1 MLNRGFQGLLALSIL
16 AMLCFPSAGGARQE
30 GAALK
35 KSTAPDNAKPTVV
48 DPHDLN
54 GVWMMHPGGIEK
66 MVPESLHPPMTPWAQ
81 ARFDAVIPTM
91 GPRDQL
97 GKEDDPLLKCEPY
110 GVPKI
115 LLIPQPF
122 EIVQTPK
129 RMFQF
134 FEMFHIWRTIWT
146 DGRPLPKD
154 ADPTWMGTAVGKW
167 EGDTFVVDTVGFND
181 KTWVEFFGYPHSE
194 EMHVTERYKR
204 VDAKTMSIA
213 VTIEDPKA
221 YTKPWVNPP
230 FEFTLEPTWEIQ
242 EHFCII
248 DEESAYGD
256 KIRLPAGGEEP
267 VTPVTPA
274 EKK

>member
-1 MLNRGFQGLLALSIL
+1 MLHRCLHWIIVLPAMSALCCMSLAQSSGQ
-16 AMLCFPSAGGARQE
+16 AQASKPAKTASA
-30 GAALK
+30 
-35 KSTAPDNAKPTVV
+35 PAKPA
-48 DPHDLN
+48 DPHDIS
-54 GVWMMHPGGIEK
+54 GIWMIHPGGITK
-66 MVPESLHPPMTPWAQ
+66 MIPESLHPPMTPWAQ
-81 ARFDAVIPTM
+81 ARFNATIPTM

-97 GKEDDPLLKCEPY
+97 GKENDPLLKCEPY

-129 RMFQF
+129 RVFEF

-154 ADPTWMGTAVGKW
+154 PDPTWMGYSVGKW
-167 EGDTFVVDTVGFND
+167 DGDTFVVDTVGLND

-194 EMHVTERYKR
+194 QMHVTERYKR

-213 VTIEDPKA
+213 VTIDDPKA

-230 FEFTLEPTWEIQ
+230 FEFTLEPTWEIM

-248 DEESAYGD
+248 DEETAYGG
-256 KIRLPAGGEEP
+256 KIRIPAGGEQP
-267 VTPVTPA
+267 PDN
-274 EKK
+274 K

>member
-1 MLNRGFQGLLALSIL
+1 MPRLALSL
-16 AMLCFPSAGGARQE
+16 VVTLSAVLVFSSVAAAQDSGKKADGKARDKGQTF
-30 GAALK
+30 K
-35 KSTAPDNAKPTVV
+35 RQ
-48 DPHDLN
+48 DLS
-54 GVWMMHPGGIEK
+54 GIWMMHPNGITT
-66 MVPESLHPPMTPWAQ
+66 MIPESLHPPMTPWAR
-81 ARFDAVIPTM
+81 AKFDAAIPTM

-97 GKEDDPLLKCEPY
+97 GKENDPLLKCEPY

-122 EIVQTPK
+122 EIVQIPG
-129 RMFQF
+129 RVFEF

-146 DGRPLPKD
+146 DGRELPKD
-154 ADPTWMGTAVGKW
+154 PDPTWMGTSVGKW
-167 EGDTFVVDTVGFND
+167 DGDTFVVDTVGFNEN
-181 KTWVEFFGYPHSE
+181 TWVEFFGYPHSDA
-194 EMHVTERYKR
+194 MHVTERYKR

-230 FEFTLEPTWEIQ
+230 FSFTLEPKWEIM

-248 DEESAYGD
+248 DEEAAYGD
-256 KIRLPAGGEEP
+256 KIRIPAGGPEAP
-267 VTPVTPA
+267 M

>member
-1 MLNRGFQGLLALSIL
+1 MLGRARGLVGMVLTALLFSSFAAAQDAGKKKTQGQVPAK
-16 AMLCFPSAGGARQE
+16 GE
-30 GAALK
+30 TLK
-35 KSTAPDNAKPTVV
+35 PPK
-48 DPHDLN
+48 PHDLSGIWLLGPN
-54 GVWMMHPGGIEK
+54 GIEE
-66 MVPESLHPPMTPWAQ
+66 MIPEKLHPPMTPWAQ
-81 ARFDAVIPTM
+81 AKFDAAIPTM

-97 GKEDDPLLKCEPY
+97 GKENDPLLKCEPY

-122 EIVQTPK
+122 EIVQTPG

-146 DGRPLPKD
+146 DGRPLPTD
-154 ADPTWMGTAVGKW
+154 PDPTWMGYSVGKW
-167 EGDTFVVDTVGFND
+167 EGDTFVVDTIGLNEN
-181 KTWVEFFGYPHSE
+181 TWVEFFGYPHSDQ
-194 EMHVTERYKR
+194 MHVTERYKR
-204 VDAKTMSIA
+204 VDAKTMTVA

-230 FEFTLEPTWEIQ
+230 FAFTLKPTWEIA

-248 DEESAYGD
+248 DEEEIYGE
-256 KIRLPAGGEEP
+256 KIRLPAGGVEVP
-267 VTPVTPA
+267 T

>member
-1 MLNRGFQGLLALSIL
+1 MWDRCLSGAVALAVVSVLV
-16 AMLCFPSAGGARQE
+16 CGVPGAIGQE

-35 KSTAPDNAKPTVV
+35 AKTSGTGTTKPV

-54 GVWMMHPGGIEK
+54 GVWMMHPGGITK
-66 MVPESLHPPMTPWAQ
+66 MVPEDLHPPMTPWAQ
-81 ARFDAVIPTM
+81 ARFDATIPTM

-97 GKEDDPLLKCEPY
+97 GKENDPLLKCEPY

-154 ADPTWMGTAVGKW
+154 PDPTWMGTAVGKW

-194 EMHVTERYKR
+194 QMHVTERYKR
-204 VDAKTMSIA
+204 VGPKTMSIA

-230 FEFTLEPTWEIQ
+230 LEFTLEPTWEIQ

-248 DEESAYGD
+248 DEETAYGD

-267 VTPVTPA
+267 VTPA